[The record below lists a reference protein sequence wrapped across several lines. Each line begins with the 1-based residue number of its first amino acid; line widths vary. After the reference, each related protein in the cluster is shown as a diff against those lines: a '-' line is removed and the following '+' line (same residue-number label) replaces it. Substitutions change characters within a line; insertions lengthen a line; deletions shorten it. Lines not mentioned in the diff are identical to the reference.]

1 MANVIKTVLTYQLD
15 GSTRDFNIP
24 FEYLA
29 RKFVVVTLIGVDR
42 KVLTLNTDYRFATRT
57 TISLTKAWGYADG
70 YTTIEL
76 RRVTSTTDRL
86 VDFTDG
92 SILRAYDLNVAQIQ
106 TMHVAEEARDLT
118 SDTIG
123 VNNDGNLDARGRR
136 IVNVGDGVAPGDAVT
151 IGQMDRWTGSA
162 SNSAGRAKVSET
174 NAKVSETNAKVSEN
188 NAKTSEINSKASE
201 TLAEKWASN
210 PEDTL
215 VSDTHY
221 SALHYARKA
230 SASASSSSLSAS
242 AASKS
247 ASDALTSAND
257 AAEHAD
263 VAQTEAGKLA
273 QFNDIVDRMNSVA
286 VAQVGSFEVHNSR
299 TYAKPGTVYADGQL
313 LNRNQ
318 FPTLVEELLAGH
330 LPVVSDEVWLSDPSK
345 RGCYTLGNGTTNF
358 RVPDLNGVYTGSIK
372 APVLRGDGGLTIG
385 DVQASGVPNAKG
397 LIEGNSILGRVNPDN
412 TQGIIN
418 TSPTNPLNVRRGSYA
433 NEYGQ
438 SNAHTDYG
446 SALDL
451 DLSRAH
457 KVYRNGL
464 DEVRVN
470 SVVIVWVVRTH
481 GVVNN
486 PGSVDA
492 AVLASRVEQVYTELL
507 TRMVANENREKS
519 GQKFLRRVFD
529 YSTYGSPLGLGK
541 TVTLSED
548 VTNKMLVIGSFPP
561 HTTPSAT
568 VPLYRCSPFLRTNTG
583 DRMYINMGSW
593 RYTLEFT
600 SANQITMVDAT
611 GADVQAISYIDVV
624 CDYPQT

>member
-57 TISLTKAWGYADG
+57 TISLTKAWGTADG

-123 VNNDGNLDARGRR
+123 VNNDGHLDARGRR
-136 IVNVGDGVAPGDAVT
+136 IVNVADGIAPGDAVT

-162 SNSAGRAKVSET
+162 SNSADRAKVSET
-174 NAKVSETNAKVSEN
+174 NAKTSET

-215 VSDTHY
+215 VSDTYY
-221 SALHYARKA
+221 SALHYSHKA
-230 SASASSSSLSAS
+230 AAS
-242 AASKS
+242 AAASSNS
-247 ASDALTSAND
+247 AAAAANSADAALTSEQNAQGSAD
-257 AAEHAD
+257 AAKIEAD
-263 VAQTEAGKLA
+263 KLS
-273 QFNDIVDRMNSVA
+273 QFNTLVDRINSVA
-286 VAQVGSFEVHNSR
+286 VSQVGNPEIHVSR
-299 TYAKPGTVYADGQL
+299 LVAKPGTVYADGQL
-313 LNRNQ
+313 LRRDMFPVLWEAIQSNQ
-318 FPTLVEELLAGH
+318 
-330 LPVVSDEVWLSDPSK
+330 LPVTTEAIWLSDKSM
-345 RGCYTLGNGTTNF
+345 RGHYTTGDGVTTFRIPDYNGAQS
-358 RVPDLNGVYTGSIK
+358 GSIK
-372 APVLRGDGGLTIG
+372 APTMRGDGGGTAAVGFAVGSIQESAL
-385 DVQASGVPNAKG
+385 PNIKG
-397 LIEGNSILGRVNPDN
+397 RQSTVTNRNYGR
-412 TQGIIN
+412 
-418 TSPTNPLNVRRGSYA
+418 LF
-433 NEYGQ
+433 GQ
-438 SNAHTDYG
+438 SGDGAFFADDSISGASSGFAVPGAAEPDAGRYTTINIDAKRSWSGYTD
-446 SALDL
+446 
-451 DLSRAH
+451 
-457 KVYRNGL
+457 GL
-464 DEVRVN
+464 TEVRVAAN
-470 SVVIVWVVRTH
+470 VIVWVIRTH

-529 YSTYGSPLGLGK
+529 YRTYGNRLGLGV
-541 TVTLSED
+541 TVTLPED
-548 VTNKMLVIGSFPP
+548 VLNKMLVIAVHES
-561 HTTPSAT
+561 PSSPT
-568 VPLYRCSPFLRTNTG
+568 VFRCSPFIQPNTTDTMAVNLG
-583 DRMYINMGSW
+583 NW
-593 RYTLEFT
+593 RYILEFPST
-600 SANQITMVDAT
+600 NQIKLSFTE
-611 GADVQAISYIDVV
+611 GAAQEISYIDVV
-624 CDYPQT
+624 CDYQQT